1 MRLEKGDAF
10 GELALLYDS
19 VRSATIVT
27 DEPTELIVLN
37 KESFRKHIRV
47 GLFLLRRFENMIDDI
62 NYTFESNHGVFQ
74 GFPCIPNSSNE

>member
-47 GLFLLRRFENMIDDI
+47 GFFTRFYENTIDNFNNTFKP
-62 NYTFESNHGVFQ
+62 NYGVF
-74 GFPCIPNSSNE
+74 

>member
-27 DEPTELIVLN
+27 DETTELIILD

-47 GLFLLRRFENMIDDI
+47 SCFKRAFLIIFRLFQPH
-62 NYTFESNHGVFQ
+62 T
-74 GFPCIPNSSNE
+74 

>member
-27 DEPTELIVLN
+27 DETTDLIILD

-47 GLFLLRRFENMIDDI
+47 KIFKGFFLN
-62 NYTFESNHGVFQ
+62 
-74 GFPCIPNSSNE
+74 